1 MDLKTIIILVLET
14 RINFIL
20 RNINLVHQYFGTT
33 NQSHLALFFRVSKM
47 FFFRSYFY
55 LSNLLSS
62 LGKAWL
68 DPKGFSELSRHLT
81 CPASI
86 EPMQR
91 WSEVSAYTGASH
103 HWTFILVDG
112 SSPDV
117 EMIKRKRCIELVQLI
132 MHLGPHD
139 WKMTSTW
146 PTIWLVNPW
155 GRVLFYF

>member
-1 MDLKTIIILVLET
+1 MKLDFEENEMMILMVAQAKCVCRESNPGLLLG
-14 RINFIL
+14 RQLSN
-20 RNINLVHQYFGTT
+20 RWTT
-33 NQSHLALFFRVSKM
+33 NAFVVQLL
-47 FFFRSYFY
+47 SYSY
-55 LSNLLSS
+55 LSNLLG

-68 DPKGFSELSRHLT
+68 DPNGFSELSRHLT

-91 WSEVSAYTGASH
+91 WSQVSSYTGASH

-139 WKMTSTW
+139 WKMTST
-146 PTIWLVNPW
+146 
-155 GRVLFYF
+155 

>member
-1 MDLKTIIILVLET
+1 
-14 RINFIL
+14 
-20 RNINLVHQYFGTT
+20 
-33 NQSHLALFFRVSKM
+33 M
-47 FFFRSYFY
+47 FFFRSYSY
-55 LSNLLSS
+55 LSNLLG

-68 DPKGFSELSRHLT
+68 DPNGFSELSRHLT

-91 WSEVSAYTGASH
+91 WSQVSAYTGASH

-139 WKMTSTW
+139 WKMTST
-146 PTIWLVNPW
+146 
-155 GRVLFYF
+155 